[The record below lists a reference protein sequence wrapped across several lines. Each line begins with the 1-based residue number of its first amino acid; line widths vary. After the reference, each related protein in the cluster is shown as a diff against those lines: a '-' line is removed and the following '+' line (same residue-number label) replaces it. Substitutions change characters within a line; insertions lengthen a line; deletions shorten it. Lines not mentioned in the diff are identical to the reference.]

1 MLKAHAKD
9 SWISLKRL
17 DGFSK
22 GNIKNLTLL
31 LHLVLKIF
39 DTAVFAEH
47 QLFQDGGPS
56 HVETSPLICR
66 ANQ

>member
-1 MLKAHAKD
+1 M
-9 SWISLKRL
+9 
-17 DGFSK
+17 
-22 GNIKNLTLL
+22 KNLTLL